1 MRKLSLDISSLEED
15 AIVHWISCGQGKL
28 PIRQWQNPGAEKI
41 VLLHGGSGSWLHWV
55 KNIRVLQKH
64 FDVYA
69 IDLPGLGDAAMCDVD
84 SDALSAAAQTALAFE
99 SLFDEPFHIVA
110 FSWGCTITALIMA
123 RLEHRLKSVMLTGPA
138 AVGDLPRRAQMK
150 LLVKRTAL
158 MSRKEVLAAHR
169 ENLAILMIHNPDV
182 IDDLAVQIQK
192 INTSKA
198 RFSSPQ
204 YARTTLLIEGVRN
217 TTTPLFVIYGDHDA
231 PAYPELDARRII
243 FAEARADVK
252 FELVADAGHW
262 LQYEK
267 PETFN
272 EYCIEWLLQHS

>member
-1 MRKLSLDISSLEED
+1 
-15 AIVHWISCGQGKL
+15 
-28 PIRQWQNPGAEKI
+28 
-41 VLLHGGSGSWLHWV
+41 
-55 KNIRVLQKH
+55 
-64 FDVYA
+64 
-69 IDLPGLGDAAMCDVD
+69 
-84 SDALSAAAQTALAFE
+84 
-99 SLFDEPFHIVA
+99 
-110 FSWGCTITALIMA
+110 
-123 RLEHRLKSVMLTGPA
+123 
-138 AVGDLPRRAQMK
+138 
-150 LLVKRTAL
+150 
-158 MSRKEVLAAHR
+158 
-169 ENLAILMIHNPDV
+169 MIHNPDV
-182 IDDLAVQIQK
+182 IDDLAVQIQE

-217 TTTPLFVIYGDHDA
+217 TTTSLFVIYGDHDA